1 MVTQSFSQYR
11 MNDLNEIQN
20 IKLPKVFEFEREAK
34 KLITLDGSIKNK
46 SIPEIA
52 ETAKIVKDKIDN
64 LLEQVYNTHSILPDF
79 FICSKSF

>member
-1 MVTQSFSQYR
+1 
-11 MNDLNEIQN
+11 MNDLTEIQD

-34 KLITLDGSIKNK
+34 KLITLDGGIKNK

-64 LLEQVYNTHSILPDF
+64 LLE
-79 FICSKSF
+79 